1 MRQPIYSDDAKT
13 MITKLYQVQHAK
25 GKLRRDFVADMNK
38 AGYKF
43 SESQLDR
50 WAARIKTGEDAVSAS
65 KATGASAHLTCKQ
78 RDIAGGW
85 VLSQNLHGIPVHRL
99 Q

>member
-1 MRQPIYSDDAKT
+1 MHYGQF
-13 MITKLYQVQHAK
+13 
-25 GKLRRDFVADMNK
+25 LRSVFRLRHF
-38 AGYKF
+38 GRF
-43 SESQLDR
+43 GHPELDR

-65 KATGASAHLTCKQ
+65 KATGASAHLTGKQ